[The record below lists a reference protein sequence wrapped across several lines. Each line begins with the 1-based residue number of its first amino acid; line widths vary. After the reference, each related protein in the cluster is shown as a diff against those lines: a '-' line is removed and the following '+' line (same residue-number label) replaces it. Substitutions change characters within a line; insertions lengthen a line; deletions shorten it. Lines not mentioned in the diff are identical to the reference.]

1 MSTLYTDTDA
11 QVEELQVRLLRQ
23 TPSWRK
29 VEMLADL
36 NASARILVLIGLRMR
51 HPQADEVEL
60 RRRLAA
66 LLYGEEFAHKIY
78 GG

>member
-1 MSTLYTDTDA
+1 MSALHSDTDA
-11 QVEELQVRLLRQ
+11 RVEALQVRLLRQ

-36 NASARILVLIGLRMR
+36 NASARILALSGLRRR

-66 LLYGEEFAHKIY
+66 LLYGEEFAHKVY